1 MTEARSYTK
10 AEFIRARGIRNGLMI
25 ALLALYLIRPKNFA
39 ALKIGTT
46 FRHLKGQWWIT
57 VSGRETKMG
66 TREERPIADWMNP
79 YIELYLNEARPVL
92 LKPSRA
98 PTDALWIS
106 SNTGGL
112 MNAGGVG
119 ALISQTTEQT
129 IGIRISP
136 HLFRTAGATT
146 AAEAR
151 GDMPHLASALLGH
164 KHPCITV
171 SSLAAS
177 RRYAEF
183 VQKYGSASKTEISI
197 NGDAGG
203 GPGVSV

>member
-1 MTEARSYTK
+1 MS
-10 AEFIRARGIRNGLMI
+10 
-25 ALLALYLIRPKNFA
+25 
-39 ALKIGTT
+39 
-46 FRHLKGQWWIT
+46 
-57 VSGRETKMG
+57 
-66 TREERPIADWMNP
+66 
-79 YIELYLNEARPVL
+79 
-92 LKPSRA
+92 
-98 PTDALWIS
+98 IS

-177 RRYAEF
+177 RRYAEL
-183 VQKYGSASKTEISI
+183 VQKYGSASNTEISI

-203 GPGVSV
+203 GPAVFV